1 MADRSTV
8 SSDSVSAGAA
18 SVLKNSLNRCG
29 AKAVQRVSYSEC
41 CDARGCNK
49 ALIFRAL
56 VISVLF
62 ECGEELLDF
71 DLGQMLSDPIDLVAL
86 SAL

>member
-1 MADRSTV
+1 MPVDQQA
-8 SSDSVSAGAA
+8 
-18 SVLKNSLNRCG
+18 N
-29 AKAVQRVSYSEC
+29 QP
-41 CDARGCNK
+41 
-49 ALIFRAL
+49 IAL